1 MPPSCR
7 CRRRAELRLK
17 KPADFRYI
25 GKGKTPL
32 VDGFDMTT
40 GKAVYG
46 MDVVLPDML
55 FAVVARTPVYGG
67 TVRVFDAAEA
77 MKVPGVVKVVEIKGS
92 PIPSAFQP
100 LAGVAVI
107 ATNTWA
113 AMNGRKALK
122 IDWEARPERRLR
134 LGQLPRRHGS
144 GRRPSPAR

>member
-1 MPPSCR
+1 
-7 CRRRAELRLK
+7 
-17 KPADFRYI
+17 
-25 GKGKTPL
+25 
-32 VDGFDMTT
+32 MTT

-67 TVRVFDAAEA
+67 TLRGFDAAEA

-100 LAGVAVI
+100 LSGVAVI
-107 ATNTWA
+107 ATSTWA

-122 IDWEARPERRLR
+122 LDWEGGPERQLCV
-134 LGQLPRRHGS
+134 GQLPQRRW
-144 GRRPSPAR
+144 RRPPTARAR